1 MLSTSRRTRALSLL
15 ILLLGLPSTLRAQS
29 PDVVEV
35 ASGERIKGDIDRLD
49 RGRLEFRT
57 ARSAAGR
64 PRFAGTISIIWSEVV
79 SLSSDKMLDVLL
91 VSGQAYAG
99 TISSPKPGTL
109 VVQTATGPTMPI
121 DFKDI
126 VWIAP
131 INGPFLARTTG
142 SIDFGL
148 EWVHA
153 ENARYYTLNAEADHQ
168 SSTHAYETTVEF
180 ESYLAAR
187 DDAERLT
194 RNDGRVEVER
204 RLANRW
210 FLFGRFQGQ
219 QDKELELD
227 ARFVAGGGI
236 GRRLVRTNRGHLSV
250 KGGLDY
256 DTERYSEVGEFDH
269 SAEALAG
276 LELDFFEPGN
286 SLEGTLEGNTFF
298 NLSRSRFR
306 AEWDASVRKEV
317 LWDLYWAV
325 NFFDSYD
332 SDPPEDTPHR
342 NLGLSITLG
351 WTF

>member
-1 MLSTSRRTRALSLL
+1 MLC
-15 ILLLGLPSTLRAQS
+15 LPVATLHAQE

-35 ASGERIKGDIDRLD
+35 ASGERIKGDVDRLY

-64 PRFAGTISIIWSEVV
+64 PRFAGTISIVWSEVV
-79 SLSSDKMLDVLL
+79 SLTSMKTLDVML
-91 VSGQAYAG
+91 VSGEMFAG
-99 TISSPKPGTL
+99 TISTPKSGTL
-109 VVQTATGPTMPI
+109 IVQTATGPSQPLAF
-121 DFKDI
+121 DQI
-126 VWIAP
+126 VWITP
-131 INGPFLARTTG
+131 INDGFRPRTTG

-153 ENARYYTLNAEADHQ
+153 ENARSYTLNAAADHR
-168 SSTHAYETTVEF
+168 SASHAYETKIKY
-180 ESYLAAR
+180 ESYLATR
-187 DDAERLT
+187 DDVETLT

-204 RLANRW
+204 RLADRW
-210 FLFGRFQGQ
+210 FAFGTFRGQ
-219 QDKELELD
+219 QDAQLELD

-236 GRRLVRTNRGHLSV
+236 GRMLVRTNRGHLSV

-256 DTERYSEVGEFDH
+256 DGERYSEIGEFDH
-269 SAEALAG
+269 SAEALAA
-276 LELDFFEPGN
+276 LDLDFFEPGN
-286 SLEGTLEGNTFF
+286 TLDATVEGNTHF

-306 AEWDASVRKEV
+306 AEWDASVRKDV
-317 LWDLYWAV
+317 FWDLYWAV

-332 SDPPEDTPHR
+332 SDPPTDTPHR

>member
-15 ILLLGLPSTLRAQS
+15 ILLLGFPATLRAQD

-49 RGRLEFRT
+49 KGRLAFRT
-57 ARSAAGR
+57 ATAGQGR

-79 SLSSDKMLDVLL
+79 SLTSSKTLDIVL
-91 VSGQAYAG
+91 VSGQDYAG
-99 TISSPKPGTL
+99 TITTPKPGTL

-126 VWIAP
+126 VWIVP
-131 INGPFLARTTG
+131 INEGFRPRTTG

-148 EWVHA
+148 EWLHA
-153 ENARYYTLNAEADHQ
+153 ENARYYTLNAEADHR
-168 SSTHAYETTVEF
+168 SRGHAYETTLKY

-187 DDAERLT
+187 DNTDSLS
-194 RNDGRVEVER
+194 RNDLRIDTER
-204 RLANRW
+204 RLPNRW
-210 FLFGRFQGQ
+210 FAFGTFQGQ
-219 QDKELELD
+219 QDEQLQLD
-227 ARFVAGGGI
+227 ARFIAGGGI
-236 GRRLVRTNRGHLSV
+236 GRRLLRTNRGYLSL
-250 KGGLDY
+250 KGGFDY
-256 DTERYSEVGEFDH
+256 NGERYSEVGEFDH
-269 SAEALAG
+269 SGEAMAG
-276 LELDFFEPGN
+276 LDLDFFEPGN
-286 SLEGTLEGNTFF
+286 DLEATIDANTFF

-306 AEWDASVRKEV
+306 GEWDASVRKDV
-317 LWDLYWAV
+317 FWSLYFAV

-342 NLGLSITLG
+342 NLGLSITFG